1 MLIRTNPIRNQK
13 GITLIEL
20 LIVVPLVAII
30 IMISYNLFFLST
42 KSFNYVKDTFNSSE
56 DIRVFINDIQKEAS
70 QAKKAVEDNTVLF
83 KPANSNNNVL
93 YIYTDIDND
102 DIPEL
107 VRYRLEGNEV
117 KRDIKKAVNS
127 KYPLKFTNPFTS
139 EKVVLSNIANDGIF
153 GEISYINTSQQNF
166 GDKDNRRKVKV
177 NIEIY
182 TSNNST
188 PIIID
193 MYLVTKSRTEFE

>member
-56 DIRVFINDIQKEAS
+56 DIRVFINNIQKEAS

-107 VRYRLEGNEV
+107 VRYRLEGNEM
-117 KRDIKKAVNS
+117 KRDIKKAANS
-127 KYPLKFTNPFTS
+127 KYPFKFTNPFTS
-139 EKVVLSNIANDGIF
+139 EKVVLSNITNDGIF
-153 GEISYINTSQQNF
+153 GEISYINTSQQSF
-166 GDKDNRRKVKV
+166 GDRDNRRKVKV

-182 TSNNST
+182 TGKNST